1 MTDQNQQQPK
11 GTVLLP
17 QNTFH
22 ATLTPPSDETGPAAS
37 YHKRLH
43 EKVLTIKQASS
54 APQPAASVCT
64 PPPPCSRSLHL
75 VRLLSIEEQ
84 LTNHTHTG
92 NTLGAATNTLGKG
105 VGTVTD
111 AAGNI
116 VTTAGKGV
124 GDTVTGVT
132 QGLGDT
138 TKGK

>member
-1 MTDQNQQQPK
+1 MRLDPQ
-11 GTVLLP
+11 LP
-17 QNTFH
+17 TTN
-22 ATLTPPSDETGPAAS
+22 AS
-37 YHKRLH
+37 TKKYL
-43 EKVLTIKQASS
+43 
-54 APQPAASVCT
+54 
-64 PPPPCSRSLHL
+64 RSN
-75 VRLLSIEEQ
+75 RLLRHRSQRPRYAPPALVLFTSLAFSVEA
-84 LTNHTHTG
+84 NHTHTG

-111 AAGNI
+111 AAGNV

>member
-1 MTDQNQQQPK
+1 MAKCQVK
-11 GTVLLP
+11 GLSELDL
-17 QNTFH
+17 QRAF
-22 ATLTPPSDETGPAAS
+22 SRD
-37 YHKRLH
+37 
-43 EKVLTIKQASS
+43 
-54 APQPAASVCT
+54 AP